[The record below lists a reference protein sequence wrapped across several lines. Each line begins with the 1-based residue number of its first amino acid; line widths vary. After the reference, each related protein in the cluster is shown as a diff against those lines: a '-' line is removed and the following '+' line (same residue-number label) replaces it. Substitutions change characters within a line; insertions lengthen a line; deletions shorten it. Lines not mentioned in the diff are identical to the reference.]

1 MARNRMIKKE
11 FWTSEQ
17 IMNLPIAARLLFI
30 GMWNQA
36 DDEGILKNSPMQLKA
51 QIFPCDMGI
60 DLEQVRHY
68 IQLIKAENL
77 IIFNK
82 KSEKEDQDLIRIRKW
97 AQHQQINKATPT
109 KYVFIEEE
117 KEDSRSAPV
126 VLPEDYHPKESKGKE
141 KKVKEIKVKE
151 EKVNQKEAGNKLPSV
166 RTKKEFDIW
175 WKLYDRDTN
184 KKQAI
189 AQWKKIDEKDYEA
202 IIDHTRKYVKA
213 VEKQF
218 RPHGF
223 RYLRDEGYKNEIV
236 GNTPGLTTDLNAEKK
251 IEQEKQR
258 QRDEERKAREA
269 YEADPV
275 DADTPVSELIGR
287 PIKQNGS
294 VDAEDSP
301 REGDNSNTLTGTLRA
316 NKMSEEGAFK
326 SLGSII
332 GHE

>member
-17 IMNLPIAARLLFI
+17 IMNLPIGARLLFI

-60 DLEQVRHY
+60 DLEQVEHY
-68 IQLIKAENL
+68 IDLIKSQNL
-77 IIFNK
+77 IVFNK

-97 AQHQQINKATPT
+97 SQHQQINKATPT

-117 KEDSRSAPV
+117 KEDYRSATGT
-126 VLPEDYHPKESKGKE
+126 LPEDYHPKESKGKE
-141 KKVKEIKVKE
+141 KKVKEIKVKK
-151 EKVNQKEAGNKLPSV
+151 EKVNQKEASNKLLSV
-166 RTKKEFDIW
+166 SVIKKFNIW

-184 KKQAI
+184 RKQAI
-189 AQWKKIDEKDYEA
+189 AQWKKIDEDVYES
-202 IIDHTRKYVKA
+202 IIDHTKKFVK
-213 VEKQF
+213 VTEKQF

-223 RYLRDEGYKNEIV
+223 RYLRDECYNNEIV
-236 GNTPGLTTDLNAEKK
+236 GNTPGLTVDLNAEKK
-251 IEQEKQR
+251 IEEEKQR

-287 PIKQNGS
+287 PTKQNGS
-294 VDAEDSP
+294 VDAEDRP
-301 REGDNSNTLTGTLRA
+301 KKLNSSSTLTGRLRDS
-316 NKMSEEGAFK
+316 KMSEEGAFK